1 MKYDYVT
8 LCLYIMILLFNY
20 VKNNARILSDNEN
33 VSINTIVSNSLIVPE
48 IETTV
53 NQYTPLDVDNSFSEF
68 ILSLNFTYNYKLTND
83 FVLEFNGNYFENNL
97 KHYSNIVN
105 SKKSSYNNT
114 NSKESQIE
122 CIHQMDSLLFQIGM
136 YNKEPNEHYKILIS
150 LKFWIISV
158 NEINDL
164 IAFQINLNGNVIKK
178 KILRNDFTY
187 DQIFI
192 SNNPFDTIVLFRVYN
207 NNNTLNIIDIY
218 ESDADIN
225 VYEIKEF
232 TLYGINGTIFK
243 IMTNY
248 NVYFILSTSGLYAF
262 NSYFGEDTE
271 FKLIQANVK
280 DFLISNNNIF
290 IISNEYPIY
299 LNIYYYSI
307 FSHEEE
313 YTLIDNKQLD
323 CDSFK
328 TIEYIIPQYNQS
340 KTNNFYI
347 LIYCIK
353 EEQHGIMYQL
363 YQQTEEKTQL
373 KLPFNRFFKVEL
385 PSINDT
391 SDSQI
396 LIDKYNGIL
405 YIYDSNYPS
414 LLKLKI
420 LHREVDV
427 LRFSQINSNI
437 TLGSNWYVVPIA
449 NSQDTF
455 IITLINYNFAKVYLS
470 SFYQEFKC
478 KFKKKGIYEQIYTN
492 KRDCSTDTT
501 LQICLDVKKVIIKVN
516 SIKSDEWFTI
526 IYKIIIWCIFG
537 LVILFVTLL
546 IVWCSLSYVT
556 YNKQALIKE
565 ENVNNKDEEESKK
578 INEKPNINDSM
589 NKTHEKPI
597 IIN

>member
-1 MKYDYVT
+1 
-8 LCLYIMILLFNY
+8 
-20 VKNNARILSDNEN
+20 
-33 VSINTIVSNSLIVPE
+33 
-48 IETTV
+48 
-53 NQYTPLDVDNSFSEF
+53 
-68 ILSLNFTYNYKLTND
+68 
-83 FVLEFNGNYFENNL
+83 
-97 KHYSNIVN
+97 
-105 SKKSSYNNT
+105 
-114 NSKESQIE
+114 
-122 CIHQMDSLLFQIGM
+122 MDSLLFQIGM

-178 KILRNDFTY
+178 KILRNGFTY

-218 ESDADIN
+218 ESDVDIN
-225 VYEIKEF
+225 VNEIKEF
-232 TLYGINGTIFK
+232 MIYGISGTIIK
-243 IMTNY
+243 IMTNN

-262 NSYFGEDTE
+262 NSYFIEDTE

-313 YTLIDNKQLD
+313 YSLIDNKQLD
-323 CDSFK
+323 CSSFK

-363 YQQTEEKTQL
+363 YQQTEEETQL

-385 PSINDT
+385 PSINDI

-396 LIDKYNGIL
+396 LTDKYKGIL
-405 YIYDSNYPS
+405 YI
-414 LLKLKI
+414 
-420 LHREVDV
+420 
-427 LRFSQINSNI
+427 
-437 TLGSNWYVVPIA
+437 
-449 NSQDTF
+449 
-455 IITLINYNFAKVYLS
+455 
-470 SFYQEFKC
+470 
-478 KFKKKGIYEQIYTN
+478 
-492 KRDCSTDTT
+492 
-501 LQICLDVKKVIIKVN
+501 
-516 SIKSDEWFTI
+516 
-526 IYKIIIWCIFG
+526 
-537 LVILFVTLL
+537 
-546 IVWCSLSYVT
+546 
-556 YNKQALIKE
+556 
-565 ENVNNKDEEESKK
+565 
-578 INEKPNINDSM
+578 
-589 NKTHEKPI
+589 
-597 IIN
+597 